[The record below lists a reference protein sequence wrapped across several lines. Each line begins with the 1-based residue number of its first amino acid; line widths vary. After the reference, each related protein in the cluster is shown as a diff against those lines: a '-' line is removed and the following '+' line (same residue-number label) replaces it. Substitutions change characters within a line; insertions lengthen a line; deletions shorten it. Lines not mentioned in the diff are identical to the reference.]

1 MPFGWNNSSLLTAH
15 FSLKKL
21 HRDNLQAGINKTVFS
36 TSLLEMH
43 RILKGGDIV
52 SRLTL
57 TEFVAEFV
65 ETCDEEMTYVVAQ
78 KAEERI

>member
-1 MPFGWNNSSLLTAH
+1 MLSGWNNSSLLTSH
-15 FSLKKL
+15 CSLKNL
-21 HRDNLQAGINKTVFS
+21 HGDNLQAGINKTVFC

-43 RILKGGDIV
+43 RILKGGDVV

-57 TEFVAEFV
+57 AEFVAEFV
-65 ETCDEEMTYVVAQ
+65 ETSDEEMTYVVAQ